1 MSDNGSDNDD
11 QIELRP
17 PRLTWRERIDARR
30 SVGVPLDPSV
40 ERLEEIP
47 AYPTRYLPDRLLVT
61 NPELLAEIQSLLQD
75 AAAEFG
81 WSIEPNATLGDSEAE
96 GGTASRS
103 TRRSLDPRREN
114 TVPVDVHPDTL
125 RRVRIFRDPKRGVDD
140 QPVPPIDAWRV
151 LQRARARLLRPETES
166 GPPDAAPSGGPE
178 PQVPAPGADRGRSAA
193 GSTEPVR
200 EAPDAENALSPEAV
214 DDLLNTL
221 SNVGLDHVL
230 HIGPYPRT
238 NPYTRTNPYPRTNPN
253 GPGADA
259 YGEPGSGGRQ
269 VVDYIGTGPVPLHPG
284 LARRPVV
291 GMLDTGCGSHRW
303 LDGVVTRVEDLPVEE
318 QFGITDRDTDPEE
331 WGDVL
336 GPYDGYLDDASGHGT
351 FVAGI
356 VHQAC
361 PDAQIV
367 SVRVADSD
375 GTVIESELIEAL
387 KGLVDWVDGAK
398 GRHLDVLNLSLNYF
412 HETPIRSLFDRTLS
426 DLLGQLRAKGC
437 AVVCSSGNESTD
449 RPAFPAA
456 LWNWNGAEFTLADA
470 ATMAPHVSVGAL
482 NPNGSMALFSNLG
495 PWVRTY
501 APGAAVLS
509 TFPPLNGDVQ
519 PGTRD
524 TEWGVLRETIDP
536 DDFSGGF
543 AIWSGTSFAAPY
555 VAGSL
560 AASLASALA
569 KAEAEATPEALV
581 MTQQDSAGVGAR
593 VKVLHEAVLTAVS
606 ANRERGP
613 RTA

>member
-11 QIELRP
+11 QIELRA

-81 WSIEPNATLGDSEAE
+81 WSIEPNATLGDPEAE
-96 GGTASRS
+96 GGAASRS

-178 PQVPAPGADRGRSAA
+178 PKPGSGADRGRSAA

-200 EAPDAENALSPEAV
+200 ERPM
-214 DDLLNTL
+214 
-221 SNVGLDHVL
+221 
-230 HIGPYPRT
+230 PRTRCRRRPSMTSSIRSAAWGSIMCSTWPVPGT

-253 GPGADA
+253 GPGADD

-269 VVDYIGTGPVPLHPG
+269 VVDYIGTGPVPLHPS
-284 LARRPVV
+284 LVRRPVV

-318 QFGITDRDTDPEE
+318 QFGITDRDTDPK
-331 WGDVL
+331 
-336 GPYDGYLDDASGHGT
+336 DGVTSWA
-351 FVAGI
+351 
-356 VHQAC
+356 
-361 PDAQIV
+361 
-367 SVRVADSD
+367 
-375 GTVIESELIEAL
+375 
-387 KGLVDWVDGAK
+387 
-398 GRHLDVLNLSLNYF
+398 
-412 HETPIRSLFDRTLS
+412 RTT
-426 DLLGQLRAKGC
+426 DT
-437 AVVCSSGNESTD
+437 STT
-449 RPAFPAA
+449 RR
-456 LWNWNGAEFTLADA
+456 G
-470 ATMAPHVSVGAL
+470 
-482 NPNGSMALFSNLG
+482 MALSSRELFTK
-495 PWVRTY
+495 PVRTHRSC
-501 APGAAVLS
+501 P
-509 TFPPLNGDVQ
+509 
-519 PGTRD
+519 
-524 TEWGVLRETIDP
+524 
-536 DDFSGGF
+536 
-543 AIWSGTSFAAPY
+543 
-555 VAGSL
+555 
-560 AASLASALA
+560 SALPT
-569 KAEAEATPEALV
+569 ATGP
-581 MTQQDSAGVGAR
+581 SSR
-593 VKVLHEAVLTAVS
+593 VNS
-606 ANRERGP
+606 SRPQGSR
-613 RTA
+613 